1 MQNEFLG
8 KVFRWFGLGLI
19 VTFAVVFYV
28 STNLNLLT
36 FIFNN
41 SFYWVLVILE
51 FALAIFLTVRI
62 HKMSSGL
69 AKGLYLG
76 YSALTGLTFS
86 SIFIIYEMSSIIWI
100 FLASAVVFLIFSML
114 GKSEKIDLKNYGIY
128 LFVGLLAVIILE
140 FINIFLLSSTLNMIM
155 CVVALVIFVGYVAY
169 DVQKIVR
176 HYEQNDNMAVIG
188 AFDLYLDF
196 INIFLRLLQ
205 LFGKQRD

>member
-1 MQNEFLG
+1 MQNEFLS

-19 VTFAVVFYV
+19 VTFIVAFYV
-28 STNLNLLT
+28 STNLSLLT

-41 SFYWVLVILE
+41 SFYLIIVILE
-51 FALAIFLTVRI
+51 FVLAIFLTVIIR
-62 HKMSSGL
+62 KMSSGL
-69 AKGLYLG
+69 AKILYLL

-86 SIFIIYEMSSIIWI
+86 SVFIVYEMSSIIWI
-100 FLASAVVFLIFSML
+100 FLASALVFLVFSML
-114 GKSEKIDLKNYGIY
+114 GKSENIDLKNYGIY

-140 FINIFLLSSTLNMIM
+140 IINIFLLSSTLNMIM

-169 DVQKIVR
+169 DVQKLVR
-176 HYEQNDNMAVIG
+176 NYDQDVNMAVFG

-205 LFGKQRD
+205 LFGKHRD